1 MAQHLRECS
10 YFLLLVEDTLQEQ
23 HTMRGEVLVRSK
35 LFFLKPVEHCHD
47 TTRLSC
53 ITGQCVYFIEIL
65 RRLKSVKR
73 NVDRLLDWQSAL
85 FGYCSRLKQFKFN
98 QSQEGI
104 FACDLNEF
112 RSLTANI
119 IVIVS
124 AHQFGQYARSQV
136 HGSPRLLRT
145 RSRSSTR
152 VVSSRALCG
161 GLNK

>member
-1 MAQHLRECS
+1 M
-10 YFLLLVEDTLQEQ
+10 FLLFVIS
-23 HTMRGEVLVRSK
+23 RGYLTGTAYYERWNIGAIKAVFPKASRALPR
-35 LFFLKPVEHCHD
+35 HD
-47 TTRLSC
+47 STILYNRAV
-53 ITGQCVYFIEIL
+53 CVYFIEIL
-65 RRLKSVKR
+65 RRLKSGKR

-98 QSQEGI
+98 QSREGI